1 MLTIIRRKP
10 GGSVQG
16 TLQGKGDRMK
26 KLLHYAK
33 PYVLPILI
41 CVVLLFVQAACDL
54 NLPNLMSDIVNVGI
68 QQGGISEQAPK
79 AISRKGLDFFE
90 TLMTAEDKAQME
102 ASYKTIQ
109 PGSHQAQQYEE
120 DYPLLKTEAVAI
132 LTAEDDS
139 TAAAAYGRSMTTLMG
154 LLQAQAKASG
164 QAISTDQTDLA
175 EMDMSK
181 LYAMGAL
188 IQTMPRQLLEQAQ
201 QAAAGSDNS
210 IGAQMGVVMTK
221 QLYQELGVNT
231 DKIERNYIL
240 ITGAKMLLMTLG
252 MVLSVIG
259 VTFCSA
265 RFAAGIC
272 RDMRHDVFQK
282 VASFSNGEF
291 DQFSTASLIT
301 RTTNDINQ
309 IQFLF
314 VLVPRTLLYAPI
326 IGVGGV
332 VMALSKSTSMSWIIA
347 VCVLILIGF
356 IAIIYAIV
364 MPKFKLVQKLV
375 DRLNLVVR
383 EHLSGMMVIRA
394 FGTQKYEEDRFEVAN
409 RKLTR
414 NYRFVNRVTA
424 FMMPAMMFLMNLMSL
439 VIVWVGGHQIEQSA
453 MQVGDMMAF
462 MQYAIQI
469 IMAFLMI
476 CMTFILMPRAAVSV
490 NRVNE
495 VLATEPS
502 VRDAE
507 QPVHLSAHP
516 RGEIEF
522 RDVCFRYENADE
534 DVISDISFTAR
545 PGETTAFIGSTG
557 SGKSTLINLIPR
569 FYDVTK
575 GEILFDGVD
584 VRKIPQHELRE
595 KIGYVPQKGILF
607 SGDIDSNLRYG
618 APDASEEDIALVSE
632 IAQAKEFI
640 QEKPEGMHTPIAQ
653 GGGNVSGGQKQ
664 RLSIARALAKKAPVY
679 IFDDSFSALDFKTDA
694 ALRRALQEHTGDST
708 VLIVAQRVS
717 TIMNAQQIIVL
728 DEGRIVGKGTHKEL
742 LKTCPTYREIAQSQL
757 SKEELE

>member
-1 MLTIIRRKP
+1 M
-10 GGSVQG
+10 QG

-164 QAISTDQTDLA
+164 QAISTGQTDLA

-502 VRDAE
+502 VRDAG
-507 QPVHLSAHP
+507 QPVHLGAHP

-575 GEILFDGVD
+575 GEIL
-584 VRKIPQHELRE
+584 LT
-595 KIGYVPQKGILF
+595 
-607 SGDIDSNLRYG
+607 
-618 APDASEEDIALVSE
+618 AWTC
-632 IAQAKEFI
+632 AKSRS
-640 QEKPEGMHTPIAQ
+640 M
-653 GGGNVSGGQKQ
+653 SC
-664 RLSIARALAKKAPVY
+664 AKK
-679 IFDDSFSALDFKTDA
+679 SAMSRKRASCFPAISIPICATARRMRVRRTLPWCLKSPRRRNSSRKS
-694 ALRRALQEHTGDST
+694 RRACIRPLHRAVAMSPAGKSSAYPLRVRLQKKPRSISST
-708 VLIVAQRVS
+708 TASLPSILKQTPPCAGLCRS
-717 TIMNAQQIIVL
+717 IPAI
-728 DEGRIVGKGTHKEL
+728 L
-742 LKTCPTYREIAQSQL
+742 LY
-757 SKEELE
+757 

>member
-1 MLTIIRRKP
+1 
-10 GGSVQG
+10 
-16 TLQGKGDRMK
+16 MK

-90 TLMTAEDKAQME
+90 SLMTTGDKAQME
-102 ASYKTIQ
+102 SSYKTIQ
-109 PGSHQAQQYEE
+109 PGTQEAQQYIET
-120 DYPLLKTEAVAI
+120 YPLLKTEAIAV
-132 LTAEDDS
+132 LSAEDPS
-139 TAAAAYGRSMTTLMG
+139 AAAAAYGRGMSTLMS
-154 LLQAQAKASG
+154 LMQVQAKASG
-164 QAISTDQTDLA
+164 QTISTDQTDLS
-175 EMDMSK
+175 DTDLSK
-181 LYAMGAL
+181 LYAMEAL
-188 IQTMPRQLLEQAQ
+188 IKAMPTQVLEQAQ
-201 QAAAGSDNS
+201 QAAAKTDSS
-210 IGAQMGVVMTK
+210 IGSQMGIVMTK
-221 QLYQELGVNT
+221 QLYRELGVNT
-231 DKIERNYIL
+231 DRIERNYIL
-240 ITGAKMLLMTLG
+240 VTGLKMLLMTLG
-252 MVLSVIG
+252 MVLCVIG

-301 RTTNDINQ
+301 RTTNDITQ

-314 VLVPRTLLYAPI
+314 VMVPRTLLYAPI

-347 VCVLILIGF
+347 VCVLILVGF
-356 IAIIYAIV
+356 IAVIYSIV

-394 FGTQKYEEDRFEVAN
+394 FGTQSYEEDRFEVAN
-409 RKLTR
+409 RNLTR

-424 FMMPAMMFLMNLMSL
+424 FMMPAMMFLMNVMSL
-439 VIVWVGGHQIEQSA
+439 VIVWIGGHQIEQA
-453 MQVGDMMAF
+453 TMQVGDMMAF
-462 MQYAIQI
+462 MQYAMQI

-507 QPVHLSAHP
+507 HPVSLGKNP

-522 RDVCFRYENADE
+522 RNVCFRYENADE
-534 DVISDISFTAR
+534 DVISNISFTAK

-569 FYDVTK
+569 FYDVTQ

-584 VRKIPQHELRE
+584 VRKIPQHELRA
-595 KIGYVPQKGILF
+595 KIGYVPQKGVLF

-618 APDASEEDIALVSE
+618 APDASEDDLALAAA
-632 IAQAKEFI
+632 IAQAQEFI
-640 QEKPEGMHTPIAQ
+640 QEKPEGMKTPIAQ

-728 DEGRIVGKGTHKEL
+728 DEGRIAGKGTHREL
-742 LKTCPTYREIAQSQL
+742 LETCPTYREIAQSQL

>member
-1 MLTIIRRKP
+1 
-10 GGSVQG
+10 
-16 TLQGKGDRMK
+16 
-26 KLLHYAK
+26 
-33 PYVLPILI
+33 
-41 CVVLLFVQAACDL
+41 
-54 NLPNLMSDIVNVGI
+54 
-68 QQGGISEQAPK
+68 
-79 AISRKGLDFFE
+79 
-90 TLMTAEDKAQME
+90 
-102 ASYKTIQ
+102 
-109 PGSHQAQQYEE
+109 
-120 DYPLLKTEAVAI
+120 
-132 LTAEDDS
+132 
-139 TAAAAYGRSMTTLMG
+139 
-154 LLQAQAKASG
+154 
-164 QAISTDQTDLA
+164 
-175 EMDMSK
+175 MDMSK

-394 FGTQKYEEDRFEVAN
+394 FGTQEYEEDRFEVAN

-507 QPVHLSAHP
+507 QPVHLGAHP

-575 GEILFDGVD
+575 GEILFDGID

>member
-1 MLTIIRRKP
+1 M
-10 GGSVQG
+10 QG

-231 DKIERNYIL
+231 DRIERNYIL

-507 QPVHLSAHP
+507 QPVHLGAHP

-575 GEILFDGVD
+575 GEILFDGID

-595 KIGYVPQKGILF
+595 KIGYVPQKGVLF

-640 QEKPEGMHTPIAQ
+640 QEKPEGMHTPISQ

>member
-1 MLTIIRRKP
+1 M
-10 GGSVQG
+10 QG

-102 ASYKTIQ
+102 ASYNTVQ

-502 VRDAE
+502 VRDAG
-507 QPVHLSAHP
+507 QPVHLGAHP

-575 GEILFDGVD
+575 GEILFDGID

>member
-1 MLTIIRRKP
+1 
-10 GGSVQG
+10 
-16 TLQGKGDRMK
+16 MK

-41 CVVLLFVQAACDL
+41 CVVLLFIQAACDL

-79 AISRKGLDFFE
+79 AVSRKGLDFFE
-90 TLMTAEDKAQME
+90 TLMTAEDRARME
-102 ASYKTIQ
+102 SSYQTIQ
-109 PGSHQAQQYEE
+109 PGSQEARQYESE
-120 DYPLLKTEAVAI
+120 YPLLKTEAVAV
-132 LTAEDDS
+132 LTAADDS
-139 TAAAAYGRSMTTLMG
+139 AAAAAYGRSMATLMS
-154 LLQAQAKASG
+154 LMQAQARAGG
-164 QAISTDQTDLA
+164 QAISTDQADLSETDL
-175 EMDMSK
+175 SK
-181 LYAMGAL
+181 LYAMGAF
-188 IQTMPRQLLEQAQ
+188 IQALPRQALEQAQ
-201 QAAAGSDNS
+201 KAAAGTDDS
-210 IGAQMGVVMTK
+210 IGAQMGVVMTR
-221 QLYQELGVNT
+221 QLYGELGLDT
-231 DKIERNYIL
+231 DRVERNYIL
-240 ITGAKMLLMTLG
+240 ITGLKMLLLTLG

-259 VTFCSA
+259 VTFCSS

-282 VASFSNGEF
+282 AASFSNGEF

-301 RTTNDINQ
+301 RTTNDITQ

-314 VLVPRTLLYAPI
+314 VMVPRTLLYAPI

-347 VCVLILIGF
+347 ICVLILIGF
-356 IAIIYAIV
+356 IAVIYAAV

-375 DRLNLVVR
+375 DRLNLIVR

-394 FGTQKYEEDRFEVAN
+394 FGTQACEEERFEGAN
-409 RKLTR
+409 RNLTR

-439 VIVWVGGHQIEQSA
+439 VIVWVGGHQIDQST

-462 MQYAIQI
+462 MQYAMQI

-495 VLATEPS
+495 VLAAEPT
-502 VRDAE
+502 VRDAA
-507 QPVHLSAHP
+507 QPVHLNAQP

-522 RDVCFRYENADE
+522 RNVSFRYEKADE

-569 FYDVTK
+569 FYDATQ
-575 GEILFDGVD
+575 GEILFDGVN
-584 VRKIPQHELRE
+584 VRNLPQHELRAN
-595 KIGYVPQKGILF
+595 IGYVPQKGVLF

-618 APDASEEDIALVSE
+618 VPDASEEDLALAVE
-632 IAQAKEFI
+632 IAQAREFI
-640 QEKPEGMHTPIAQ
+640 QEKPEGMKTPIAQ

-694 ALRRALQEHTGDST
+694 ALRRALQTHTGDST

-728 DEGRIVGKGTHKEL
+728 DEGRIAGRGTHREL
-742 LKTCPTYREIAQSQL
+742 LQTCPTYREIAQSQL

>member
-1 MLTIIRRKP
+1 M
-10 GGSVQG
+10 QG

-164 QAISTDQTDLA
+164 QAISTGQTDLA

-188 IQTMPRQLLEQAQ
+188 IQTMPRQLLEHAQ

-356 IAIIYAIV
+356 IAVIYAIV

-453 MQVGDMMAF
+453 MQ
-462 MQYAIQI
+462 
-469 IMAFLMI
+469 
-476 CMTFILMPRAAVSV
+476 AVSY
-490 NRVNE
+490 
-495 VLATEPS
+495 T
-502 VRDAE
+502 
-507 QPVHLSAHP
+507 HLTLP
-516 RGEIEF
+516 
-522 RDVCFRYENADE
+522 
-534 DVISDISFTAR
+534 
-545 PGETTAFIGSTG
+545 TT
-557 SGKSTLINLIPR
+557 
-569 FYDVTK
+569 
-575 GEILFDGVD
+575 
-584 VRKIPQHELRE
+584 
-595 KIGYVPQKGILF
+595 
-607 SGDIDSNLRYG
+607 
-618 APDASEEDIALVSE
+618 
-632 IAQAKEFI
+632 
-640 QEKPEGMHTPIAQ
+640 
-653 GGGNVSGGQKQ
+653 
-664 RLSIARALAKKAPVY
+664 
-679 IFDDSFSALDFKTDA
+679 
-694 ALRRALQEHTGDST
+694 
-708 VLIVAQRVS
+708 
-717 TIMNAQQIIVL
+717 
-728 DEGRIVGKGTHKEL
+728 
-742 LKTCPTYREIAQSQL
+742 
-757 SKEELE
+757 